1 MGSKKN
7 SLKGFPDAKKRKSSF
22 LNLRSI
28 STVEYAFLFIILVAA
43 VFGMSIYFKRAVS
56 GRWRQAVDESFGH
69 GRQYDPYATMEV
81 EF

>member
-7 SLKGFPDAKKRKSSF
+7 SLEGFPNPKKKKPFF

-43 VFGMSIYFKRAVS
+43 VFGMSIYFKRAIS

-69 GRQYDPYATMEV
+69 GRQYDPYATQEI